1 MNNDYEFQISDEQG
15 LLFVKM
21 ARMALEKYQSEG
33 NYITIEADQDLGH
46 RFGVFV
52 TLYCVDKFNK
62 FALRGCIGYPLPNDS
77 LVRSLVNAS
86 IKAAN
91 EDPRFSPVSYN
102 ELREILIEVSILSP
116 PMLISAEN
124 IKSKILIGK
133 HGLIIEGSSGSGLL
147 LPNVASENGWD
158 TIQFLEQLCHKAGLP
173 SSAWMYPN
181 IRLYSFESIIFRET
195 KPGGQIVRMKKTL

>member
-1 MNNDYEFQISDEQG
+1 MNNDYEFQISDEHG
-15 LLFVKM
+15 FFLVKM

-33 NYITIEADQDLGH
+33 NYITIEADKDLGH

-52 TLYCVDKFNK
+52 TLYCVEKFNK

-91 EDPRFSPVSYN
+91 EDPRFSPVRYN
-102 ELREILIEVSILSP
+102 ELREIIIEVSILSP
-116 PMLISAEN
+116 PLLISVEK

-133 HGLIIEGSSGSGLL
+133 HGLIIESSSGSGLL

-158 TIQFLEQLCHKAGLP
+158 TIQFLEQLCYKAGLP
-173 SSAWMYPN
+173 GNTWMYPN

-195 KPGGQIVRMKKTL
+195 KPGGQIVRMMKTL